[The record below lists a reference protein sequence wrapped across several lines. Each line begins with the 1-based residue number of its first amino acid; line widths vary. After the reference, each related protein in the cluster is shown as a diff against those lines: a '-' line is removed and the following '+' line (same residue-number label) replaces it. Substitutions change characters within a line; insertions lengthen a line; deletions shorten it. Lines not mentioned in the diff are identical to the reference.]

1 MARSSQIF
9 CFLNKSKHS
18 KKIILYYDL
27 IKYKIMVDILSFLQ
41 THLSQNSSFLG
52 LSVILINIG
61 SRYIVSDF
69 TPLQQ
74 YILSLFWV
82 KVIVFFCM
90 CFLTTRN
97 VKTSF
102 VLTISF
108 FIIIYGLLN
117 EKSKYNIIPPFL
129 LQKIEEHMKNQIE
142 NQKTQKIQE
151 FQKQYHQQNDNIEE
165 IFKDELI

>member
-1 MARSSQIF
+1 
-9 CFLNKSKHS
+9 
-18 KKIILYYDL
+18 
-27 IKYKIMVDILSFLQ
+27 MVDIFSFLQ